1 MQIRWTLSFLW
12 NLTFFDFTILPADPL
27 SPQENNI
34 RIYVKFQWNQGNATL
49 WLKHLA
55 FELHTYLLLSQEHVW
70 FRGTSLEIPK
80 LIHKIDINIVKENT
94 PFWCC
99 LCWTCNEC
107 VLHTGVAQSTS
118 YHPVIEH
125 VISISPGVRPLWGL
139 VRARDVP
146 TISRTSSKR
155 KKKVETKPSNPTY
168 SVLVGEGAVREH
180 EMYFSLEDSKND
192 FFLSEWSVQSEVWE
206 LH

>member
-55 FELHTYLLLSQEHVW
+55 IELHTYLLLSQEHVW

-80 LIHKIDINIVKENT
+80 LIHKIYINIVKENT

-99 LCWTCNEC
+99 LCWTCSER
-107 VLHTGVAQSTS
+107 VLHTDVAQSTS
-118 YHPVIEH
+118 YPPVIEH
-125 VISISPGVRPLWGL
+125 VMSISPGVRPLWGL
-139 VRARDVP
+139 VRARDASYHLWN
-146 TISRTSSKR
+146 IFKM
-155 KKKVETKPSNPTY
+155 KKE
-168 SVLVGEGAVREH
+168 GEKKA
-180 EMYFSLEDSKND
+180 
-192 FFLSEWSVQSEVWE
+192 
-206 LH
+206 